1 MAHANFGK
9 DKSGKPYTVE
19 LGANWASGLG
29 GEGAPENPVWTF
41 VRHLLLLQYRELYAP
56 YH

>member
-1 MAHANFGK
+1 MAHTNFGK
-9 DKSGKPYTVE
+9 DDNGKPYTVE

-41 VRHLLLLQYRELYAP
+41 VRHFLLLQYRELYAP